1 MSQVDIQ
8 FNESEL
14 DTNTKIILNAST
26 STEVQEVQK
35 SYKIIVQTALKFIEK
50 YQIMVKQISDFET
63 ALKRT
68 IKAWHSFK
76 ANCKANGTA
85 YKDTTEYDIYLK
97 ERLRI
102 RR

>member
-8 FNESEL
+8 FDKNEL
-14 DTNTKIILNAST
+14 DVNTKIILNAST
-26 STEVQEVQK
+26 QVEVQEIQK
-35 SYKIIVQTALKFIEK
+35 SYKIIIETALKFIEK
-50 YQIMVKQISDFET
+50 YQVMIKQISNFEM
-63 ALKRT
+63 ALKQT

-76 ANCKANGTA
+76 ANCKINSVA